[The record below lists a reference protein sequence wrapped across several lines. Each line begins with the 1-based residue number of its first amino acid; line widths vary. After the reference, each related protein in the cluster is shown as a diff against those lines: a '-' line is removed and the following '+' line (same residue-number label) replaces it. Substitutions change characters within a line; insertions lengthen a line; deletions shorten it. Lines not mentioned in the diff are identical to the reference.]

1 MLSCLKG
8 TCLAGPLH
16 LPIFWN
22 GHRYRFLVKAIAAGF
37 LDGRFD
43 VSGTSPGGSLS
54 GRLIQP

>member
-1 MLSCLKG
+1 MIDSL
-8 TCLAGPLH
+8 P